1 MTGMP
6 YEEKEIVL
14 APGDSVLLHS
24 DGIVE
29 AHDPDRD
36 MFGFP
41 RLMQTVADSPSGQ
54 ALIDRVL
61 SDLDEFTGPGAD
73 QEDDITMVT
82 LERSPGGATAGPT
95 DDRRV
100 LAEFE
105 LPSAAGNEREAID
118 RVADAIEAAGL
129 EPARLD
135 RLKTAVGEAT
145 MNAMEHGNK
154 YRADLSVAI
163 RVLRDADAVRVQ
175 VTDHGDAGEPAE
187 PEAPDIEA
195 KLDGRQSPRGWGL
208 FLIKE
213 MVDET
218 LVTTDDGLHTLEL
231 VVHLRGD
238 RDDRE

>member
-1 MTGMP
+1 MPLGLMPGMS

-61 SDLDEFTGPGAD
+61 RDLDEFTGPGAE

-82 LERSPGGATAGPT
+82 LERSPE
-95 DDRRV
+95 RRL

-118 RVADAIEAAGL
+118 RVASAISGVGL

-145 MNAMEHGNK
+145 MNAMEHGNE
-154 YRADLSVAI
+154 YDAGLPVAI
-163 RVLRDADAVRVQ
+163 RVLQDADAVRVQ
-175 VTDHGDAGEPAE
+175 VTDHGDAGEPAV
-187 PEAPDIEA
+187 PEVPDIEA

-218 LVTTDDGLHTLEL
+218 VVTTDGRAAHARARPTSG
-231 VVHLRGD
+231 RRPG
-238 RDDRE
+238 